1 MPLFL
6 KRRCDRTLGRPP
18 IWAAY
23 GDLGLTVDEYR
34 ELAPSLP
41 VLTSDLE
48 DPQGPAYDGVIH
60 AGDHSPGRNATQTI
74 RRCSMYF
81 IRDPPCKVYRV
92 VPEFTT

>member
-1 MPLFL
+1 MWEQARIRL
-6 KRRCDRTLGRPP
+6 RCWVPAWST
-18 IWAAY
+18 
-23 GDLGLTVDEYR
+23 

-41 VLTSDLE
+41 VLTSDFE